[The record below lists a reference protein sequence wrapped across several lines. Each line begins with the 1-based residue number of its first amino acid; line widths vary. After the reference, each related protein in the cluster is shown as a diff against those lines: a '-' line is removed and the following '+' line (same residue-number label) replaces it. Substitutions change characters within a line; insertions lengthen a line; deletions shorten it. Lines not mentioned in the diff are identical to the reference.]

1 MKGAGI
7 KTNPAHKGAL
17 SRKMGIPE
25 EKNIPVSELNKI
37 IKAKNDE
44 TVTMSS
50 GKRVKAT
57 TETKRQANF
66 AKNAKKWRRGRSSK
80 R

>member
-1 MKGAGI
+1 MKGSGI
-7 KTNPAHKGAL
+7 KTNPAQKGAL

-66 AKNAKKWRRGRSSK
+66 AKNAKKWRKGRSSK